1 MDSESKLRIVCVIL
15 GLYMIL
21 DGLGSILVYED
32 QPWWPDHFVRV
43 CRMVAGAIEIVLGIL
58 L

>member
-1 MDSESKLRIVCVIL
+1 MDSESELRIVCVIL

-21 DGLGSILVYED
+21 DGLGSILVYPF
-32 QPWWPDHFVRV
+32 QPFWFDHFFRV
-43 CRMVAGAIEIVLGIL
+43 CRMVAGAIEIILGIL